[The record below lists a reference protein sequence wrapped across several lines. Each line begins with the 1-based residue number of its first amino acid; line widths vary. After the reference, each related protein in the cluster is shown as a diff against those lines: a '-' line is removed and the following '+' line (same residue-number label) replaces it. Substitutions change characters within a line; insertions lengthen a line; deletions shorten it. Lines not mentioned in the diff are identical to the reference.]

1 MSADLKNSTLLFLK
15 DLHKNNNRE
24 WFNENKD
31 RYRAAHTNVADFVE
45 VLIEEIGKFDEE
57 ILKIDAKKALFRIYR
72 DVRFS
77 KDKSPYKTNFGAGLG
92 MGKGNRISGYYLHIE
107 PGKSFLAGG
116 VYQPDTTVLK
126 EIRKEISIN
135 SNEFLSILEQ
145 DEFRN
150 NFRGLSVEQKLQRV
164 PAGFEKDDPM
174 AEFLKLKNFIVVH
187 PVSNEALMKEDAAKN
202 FAQIFKSIK
211 PLNDFLG
218 FAFPFNIFLRT
229 FVCQLVNGFLHF
241 GIGGTYCI
249 IFRDSAFLVYNN
261 KPWHP
266 VQVDIIIEIIFP
278 AFIKPIIFVFCNLVF
293 FQTFFPLFVRAVE

>member
-57 ILKIDAKKALFRIYR
+57 ILKIDAKKTLFRIYR

-92 MGKGNRISGYYLHIE
+92 MGKSNRISGYYLHIE

-116 VYQPDTTVLK
+116 VYQPEPSVLK
-126 EIRKEISIN
+126 EIRKEISMN
-135 SNEFLSILEQ
+135 AKEFQEILEQ
-145 DEFRN
+145 DDFRN

-187 PVSNEALMKEDAAKN
+187 PVSNEALMKKDAAKN

-211 PLNDFLG
+211 PLNDFLS
-218 FAFPFNIFLRT
+218 APFL
-229 FVCQLVNGFLHF
+229 
-241 GIGGTYCI
+241 
-249 IFRDSAFLVYNN
+249 
-261 KPWHP
+261 
-266 VQVDIIIEIIFP
+266 
-278 AFIKPIIFVFCNLVF
+278 
-293 FQTFFPLFVRAVE
+293 